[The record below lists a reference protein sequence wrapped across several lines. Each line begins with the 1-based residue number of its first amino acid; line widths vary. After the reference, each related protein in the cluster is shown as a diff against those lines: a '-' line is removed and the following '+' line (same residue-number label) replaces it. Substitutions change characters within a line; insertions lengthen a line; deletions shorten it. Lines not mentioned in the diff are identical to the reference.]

1 MSILDSN
8 GGNFIGEVSLQNF
21 LLFIFV
27 ILLTFIASNIV
38 SRLLQKALRQKFSP
52 IVLKS
57 LSKISTYTI
66 YFLGFY
72 FAFQK
77 ILDFNIT
84 AFLAALGI
92 LGITLLLTMLPILQN
107 FFAGLVISVERPFK
121 EEDIVEIDGI
131 IGIVKDITLIKTVIR
146 SLEGKLLIVPN
157 MRFVTGNVANYSK
170 GEFIKIDLRINVKND
185 SNYKKAIDL
194 INKILHENPIVLPNV
209 PKRELSVI
217 EKFFVMPK
225 NPKVLEPL
233 IFVKNAD
240 KDKITLQVWFWIW
253 DILKNEKIVSDF
265 YEKLMLEFKNNKIY
279 FG

>member
-8 GGNFIGEVSLQNF
+8 GGNFIGEGSLQNF

-194 INKILHENPIVLPNV
+194 INKILHENPNVLPNV

-265 YEKLMLEFKNNKIY
+265 YEKLMLEFKNDRIY